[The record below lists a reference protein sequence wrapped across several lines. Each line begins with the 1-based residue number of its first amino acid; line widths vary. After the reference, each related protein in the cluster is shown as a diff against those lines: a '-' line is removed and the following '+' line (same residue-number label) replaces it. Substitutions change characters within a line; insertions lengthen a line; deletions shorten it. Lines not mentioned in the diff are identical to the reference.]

1 MIIYFALRLHVM
13 EKLKHGKVLNSMTL
27 FMFGIM
33 QKILIHIGIQSEY
46 PKLIP
51 MIQIQNNGFI
61 EEETSLR

>member
-1 MIIYFALRLHVM
+1 M
-13 EKLKHGKVLNSMTL
+13 EKLKHGQVLNSMAS